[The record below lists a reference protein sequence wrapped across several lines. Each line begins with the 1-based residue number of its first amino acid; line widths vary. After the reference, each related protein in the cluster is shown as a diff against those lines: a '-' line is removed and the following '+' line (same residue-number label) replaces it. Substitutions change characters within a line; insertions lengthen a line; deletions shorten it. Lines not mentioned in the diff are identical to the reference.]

1 MHIEIATQAGA
12 CFGVNRALDMVHKL
26 SSSTHGTIHTLGPL
40 IHNPHVV
47 SELEKQG
54 IDAIASADEFK
65 GDAIVLRTHGVTP
78 DEEIRAHTT
87 HHIVIDATCPFVIR
101 AHNAA
106 RRFAKDGFQV
116 LVFGEQGHPEVVAT
130 LGYAEGAICVEKPED
145 LDHISLK
152 RKVGVVVQTTQ
163 SRKKLKE
170 VIAALV
176 GKVDELRLVD
186 TICEATDKR
195 QQAAST
201 LAQRVDVMIVIGGR
215 MSANTCRLAEIS
227 REFCSSV
234 YHIEDASELDS
245 SWFSPDSHVGIT
257 AGASTPQ
264 YQIDEV
270 VRSLYELN
278 DILKQRNNSSHT

>member
-12 CFGVNRALDMVHKL
+12 CFGVNRALDMVQKL

-54 IDAIASADEFK
+54 IGAIASADELK

-87 HHIVIDATCPFVIR
+87 HHVVIDATCPFVIR

-106 RRFAKDGFQV
+106 RRFAKEGFQV

-130 LGYAEGAICVEKPED
+130 LGYAKDAICVEKPED
-145 LDHISLK
+145 LDHITLK

-163 SRKKLKE
+163 LRPKLKE

-176 GKVDELRLVD
+176 GRVDELRLID

-195 QQAAST
+195 QQAASA
-201 LAQRVDVMIVIGGR
+201 LAQKVDVMIVIGGR

-227 REFCSSV
+227 KIYCAHV
-234 YHIEDASELDS
+234 HHIEDASELES
-245 SWFSPDSHVGIT
+245 SWFSSNSHVGIT

-270 VRSLYELN
+270 VEALQSIDKNL
-278 DILKQRNNSSHT
+278 